1 MQTDQSNPKSCLMT
15 DILGS
20 FFSLPRWVVVWMLVI
35 LGPVNMAAVFFVHEP
50 GGPIVASLVFAGV
63 FQSLLPV
70 PFERGLSK
78 LTAVGHLIPWTI
90 LIAYIV
96 FAGLEVSA
104 TYEIYLTVLAIVN
117 GISLVFDYID
127 SFKWAKG
134 DRQVV
139 RIATQ

>member
-1 MQTDQSNPKSCLMT
+1 MQTDQPNPKSSLMT

-35 LGPVNMAAVFFVHEP
+35 LGPVNMAAVFFIHEP
-50 GGPIVASLVFAGV
+50 GGPIIASLVFAGV
-63 FQSLLPV
+63 FLSLLSV

-78 LTAVGHLIPWTI
+78 LTAVGHLLPWTI

-96 FAGLEVSA
+96 FAAPEGSA

-117 GISLVFDYID
+117 GISLVFDYMD
-127 SFKWAKG
+127 SLKWVRG

-139 RIATQ
+139 RSVAQ